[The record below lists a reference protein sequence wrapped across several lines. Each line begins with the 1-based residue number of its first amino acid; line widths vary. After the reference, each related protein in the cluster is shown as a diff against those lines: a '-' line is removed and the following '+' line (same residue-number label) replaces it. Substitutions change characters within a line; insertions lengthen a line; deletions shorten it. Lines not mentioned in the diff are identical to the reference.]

1 MSTLLAVQR
10 LKSPHYQ
17 QRVVLWNL
25 LLLLWVATGLLVL
38 VYADMAR

>member
-10 LKSPHYQ
+10 LKSPLYQ

-25 LLLLWVATGLLVL
+25 LLLLWVATALAVV
-38 VYADMAR
+38 VYTTMFR